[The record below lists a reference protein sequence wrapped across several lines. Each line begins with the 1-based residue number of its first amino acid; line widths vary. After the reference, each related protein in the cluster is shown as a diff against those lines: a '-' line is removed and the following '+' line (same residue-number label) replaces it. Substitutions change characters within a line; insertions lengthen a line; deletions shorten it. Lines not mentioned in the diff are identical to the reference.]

1 MRRFLGIA
9 ALTTALWS
17 GYWLAGKTAV
27 ERGFAA
33 FLAQAPGNGVQVTEA
48 GHSVAGFPNRFSL
61 TVTEPRV
68 VDARSKV
75 AWQSPFVQM
84 ASFSYKPW
92 HVIADFAPEQRLT
105 TPLQDITLLSD
116 PLQAS
121 LVVFPGP
128 ALALEQVTLAGKDL
142 AARSSLG
149 WAVAAQDLR
158 FALSADPT
166 TKNAYQVAF
175 DAANVAPDAA
185 LVALLPDLPA
195 VIGATK
201 MDAMVSLTAPLD
213 RFASETRPRPSALS
227 LRELSVTWGD
237 LSVFASGDVAVI
249 AGLPEGRIDIR
260 VTGWRHLVTFATT
273 TGLIKPEVAP
283 TALGMIEA
291 YASGSGDPNVLAMPL
306 VFAKG
311 QMRLGPLPL
320 GPAPRFD

>member
-9 ALTTALWS
+9 ALITALWS
-17 GYWLAGKTAV
+17 GYWLMGKTAV

-33 FLAQAPGNGVQVTEA
+33 VLSQAPANGVQITEA
-48 GHSVAGFPNRFSL
+48 GHSVAGFPGRFGL
-61 TVTEPRV
+61 TVTEPHV
-68 VDARSKV
+68 ADARSSL
-75 AWQSPFVQM
+75 AWQSPFVQV
-84 ASFSYKPW
+84 ASLSYKPW

-105 TPLQDITLLSD
+105 TPLQDISLLSD

-121 LVVFPGP
+121 VVVSPGP
-128 ALALEQVTLAGKDL
+128 ALALQQITLAGSGL

-158 FALSADPT
+158 FALNADPT
-166 TKNAYQVAF
+166 TRDAYTVGL

-195 VIGATK
+195 VIEAAK
-201 MDAMVSLTAPLD
+201 LDAVISLTAPLD
-213 RFASETRPRPSALS
+213 RFAAETRPRPSALL
-227 LRELSVTWGD
+227 LREMSVTWGD
-237 LSVFASGDVAVI
+237 LSVLASGDVTLV
-249 AGLPEGRIDIR
+249 AGVPEGRIDIR

-283 TALGMIEA
+283 TALGMMEA